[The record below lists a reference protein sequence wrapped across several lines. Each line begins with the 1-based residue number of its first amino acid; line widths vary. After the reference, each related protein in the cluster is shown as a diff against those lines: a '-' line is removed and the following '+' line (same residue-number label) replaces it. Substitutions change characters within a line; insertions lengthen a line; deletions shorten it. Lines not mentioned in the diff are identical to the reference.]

1 MNYKNQL
8 IKIISVYVPNGN
20 PVDTDKYQYKLKW
33 LKSFEEF
40 LINQNK
46 LKNKLIIG
54 GDFNIIPNEEDV
66 YNPEDWENDALF
78 RIEIRKI
85 FRKILNE
92 GYEDSFRLVNKEP
105 NNYTFWDYQQR
116 SFDKN
121 KGLRIDHFLL
131 SKNIS
136 HLIKDVTIDKYLRT
150 LERPSDHVPI
160 RLTLN

>member
-1 MNYKNQL
+1 MFYKQFHL
-8 IKIISVYVPNGN
+8 H
-20 PVDTDKYQYKLKW
+20 LKW
-33 LKSFEEF
+33 LKSFETF
-40 LINQNK
+40 LINQSK

-136 HLIKDVTIDKYLRT
+136 HLINDVTIDKYLRT

>member
-1 MNYKNQL
+1 VNYKNQL

-33 LKSFEEF
+33 LKSFETF
-40 LINQNK
+40 LINQSK

-131 SKNIS
+131 SKNIT
-136 HLIKDVTIDKYLRT
+136 HLIKDVTIDKFLRT
-150 LERPSDHVPI
+150 LDRPSDHVPI